1 MIQRIQSVY
10 LFLAGLLP
18 AFTFWLP
25 LARFSGEGTEGF
37 HTLYATGLNVVGS
50 APSAGEAT
58 TPWALIV
65 IGICCVLLP
74 LIALF
79 GYKNRK
85 AQMRK
90 TRWAMLL
97 DVAYYVAL
105 SVHVWLH
112 VTASGLTPGFAL
124 GCLCPLLSF
133 LFLWLALRAIRKD
146 EALVRAADRIR

>member
-25 LARFSGEGTEGF
+25 LMRFHDENATGF
-37 HTLYATGLNVVGS
+37 HTLYAMGFRGVGGQQL
-50 APSAGEAT
+50 AGEAT
-58 TPWALIV
+58 TPWALIA

-74 LIALF
+74 LITIF

-85 AQMRK
+85 AQMCK

-97 DVAYYVAL
+97 VAAYYAAL
-105 SVHVWLH
+105 AVYVWLH
-112 VTASGLTPGFAL
+112 ATATGLTPAFAL
-124 GCLCPLLSF
+124 GSLCPLLSF
-133 LFLWLALRAIRKD
+133 LFLWIALRAIRKD